1 MEITINYYGQAVSVS
16 VEVYEYL
23 TQADHKAENLAH
35 EQRRHWDGH
44 EYDEYIISTEG
55 RLPYC
60 ATPEEL
66 VCQRETLDE
75 LLTVLALCTPHPAG
89 AVLALRPAR
98 FQLCGDCGD
107 VRLLQSFRLPE
118 HHGRS
123 QKVFQILWKNILTI
137 APLSGYQVR
146 GVCSITGS
154 DKQFWLF
161 VPLAI

>member
-35 EQRRHWDGH
+35 EQRRHWDGR
-44 EYDEYIISTEG
+44 EFDEYIIATEG

-75 LLTVLALCTPHPAG
+75 ILAVLALCTDTQRERFLLYALNG
-89 AVLALRPAR
+89 LSFSEIAEMYGCTKGSVQTSINAVRKI
-98 FQLCGDCGD
+98 
-107 VRLLQSFRLPE
+107 FRKFL
-118 HHGRS
+118 
-123 QKVFQILWKNILTI
+123 K
-137 APLSGYQVR
+137 
-146 GVCSITGS
+146 
-154 DKQFWLF
+154 
-161 VPLAI
+161 

>member
-35 EQRRHWDGH
+35 EQRRHWDGR
-44 EYDEYIISTEG
+44 EFDEYIIATEG

-75 LLTVLALCTPHPAG
+75 LLAVLALCTDTQRERFLLYAMNG
-89 AVLALRPAR
+89 LSFSEIAEIYGCTKGSVQTSINAVRKI
-98 FQLCGDCGD
+98 
-107 VRLLQSFRLPE
+107 FRKFL
-118 HHGRS
+118 
-123 QKVFQILWKNILTI
+123 K
-137 APLSGYQVR
+137 
-146 GVCSITGS
+146 
-154 DKQFWLF
+154 
-161 VPLAI
+161 